1 MTMVNNPAVL
11 SGLSA
16 RSVAI
21 HLSHLFAQKRLI
33 PSVHQ
38 SGSGN
43 LNRFLKAISWDEL
56 MLTGIK
62 IIRPPLHHLS
72 PFVEVFRF
80 VNIRG
85 ANVIVLLMAHLPL
98 HSIF

>member
-1 MTMVNNPAVL
+1 
-11 SGLSA
+11 
-16 RSVAI
+16 
-21 HLSHLFAQKRLI
+21 
-33 PSVHQ
+33 
-38 SGSGN
+38 
-43 LNRFLKAISWDEL
+43 

-85 ANVIVLLMAHLPL
+85 ANVIALLMAHLPL